1 VASTETYETLWGD
14 PDWHGEARAWIE
26 ERLAADG
33 RQIAGELE
41 QPHLMQWATALRVP
55 TSDGVAWFKACLPE
69 LAFERD
75 VLALLSARR
84 PDLVPRVVAADAERS
99 WLLLDDAGERLRE
112 LESSPGQVERWA
124 NALARYAELQR
135 AAAPDA
141 DAFAEAE
148 TIDRRGTLLFDQF
161 AALLDHD
168 YGLESDELARLQ
180 ALRPKLEADAERL
193 GELGLPDS
201 IQHDDLHD
209 ANIFVRGDEYRIID
223 WGDSCVA
230 HPFHSLAVALAVVE
244 HRLGADAVEP
254 VRAAYVDAWS
264 VSATSEQLEAA
275 FRLGY
280 VSGTLKW
287 HEVRNLVPDK
297 TRDGFDD
304 GLPLRL
310 RRVLELCG

>member
-1 VASTETYETLWGD
+1 MAFAQTYETLWAQ
-14 PDWHGEARAWIE
+14 PSWHAEARAWIE
-26 ERLAADG
+26 EQLAADG
-33 RQIAGELE
+33 RQVAGELE

-55 TSDGVAWFKACLPE
+55 TSDGVAWFKACLPD
-69 LAFERD
+69 LAFERG
-75 VLALLSARR
+75 VLELLSARC
-84 PDLVPRVVAADAERS
+84 PDLVPRLVAADAERS

-112 LESSPGQVERWA
+112 FENSPDLVERWA
-124 NALARYAELQR
+124 RALACYAELQR

-141 DAFAEAE
+141 DAFAAAG
-148 TIDRRGTLLFDQF
+148 TIDRRGPRLFDQF
-161 AALLDHD
+161 DALLDYD
-168 YGLESDELARLQ
+168 YGLEADELARLR

-193 GELGLPDS
+193 AGLGLPDS

-209 ANIFVRGDEYRIID
+209 HNIFVRGDEYRIID

-264 VSATSEQLEAA
+264 VTASSEQLDAA

-310 RRVLELCG
+310 RKVLELCA

>member
-1 VASTETYETLWGD
+1 
-14 PDWHGEARAWIE
+14 
-26 ERLAADG
+26 
-33 RQIAGELE
+33 
-41 QPHLMQWATALRVP
+41 MQWATALRVP

-69 LAFERD
+69 LAFERE
-75 VLALLSARR
+75 VLALLAVRR

-99 WLLLDDAGERLRE
+99 WLLLDDAGVRLRE
-112 LESSPGQVERWA
+112 LESSPGHVERWA
-124 NALARYAELQR
+124 VALARYAELQR

-141 DAFAEAE
+141 DAFADAG
-148 TIDRRGTLLFDQF
+148 TIDRRGSLLFDQF
-161 AALLDHD
+161 DALLDYD
-168 YGLESDELARLQ
+168 YGLEVDELARLR

-193 GELGLPDS
+193 AELGLPDS

-209 ANIFVRGDEYRIID
+209 HNIFVRGDEYRIID

-264 VSATSEQLEAA
+264 VAATSEQLEAA

-310 RRVLELCG
+310 RKVLELCA

>member
-1 VASTETYETLWGD
+1 VAFAQTYETLWAD
-14 PDWHGEARAWIE
+14 PAWQAEARAWIE
-26 ERLAADG
+26 EQLAADG
-33 RQIAGELE
+33 REITGEVE

-69 LAFERD
+69 LGFERE

-112 LESSPGQVERWA
+112 LDSSPGHVERWA
-124 NALARYAELQR
+124 DALARYAELQQV
-135 AAAPDA
+135 AAPDA
-141 DAFAEAE
+141 DAFAAAG
-148 TIDRRGTLLFDQF
+148 TIDRRGPLLFDQF
-161 AALLDHD
+161 DVLLDYD
-168 YGLESDELARLQ
+168 YGLEADELARLR

-193 GELGLPDS
+193 DELGLPDS

-209 ANIFVRGDEYRIID
+209 HNIFVRGDEYRIID

-254 VRAAYVDAWS
+254 VRAAYVDTWS

-310 RRVLELCG
+310 RKVLELCG

>member
-1 VASTETYETLWGD
+1 MALAKTYETLWGD
-14 PDWHGEARAWIE
+14 PEWQADARAWVE

-33 RQIAGELE
+33 RQITGELE

-112 LESSPGQVERWA
+112 LESSPGQVERWG
-124 NALARYAELQR
+124 NALARYADLQR

-141 DAFAEAE
+141 DAFAEAG
-148 TIDRRGTLLFDQF
+148 TIDRRGSLLFDQF

-168 YGLESDELARLQ
+168 YGLEADELARLR

-193 GELGLPDS
+193 GELDLPDS

-310 RRVLELCG
+310 RRVLGLCA

>member
-1 VASTETYETLWGD
+1 MAFAQTYETLWGE
-14 PDWHGEARAWIE
+14 PSWHAEARAWIE
-26 ERLAADG
+26 EQLSADG
-33 RQIAGELE
+33 REITGELE

-69 LAFERD
+69 LAFERE
-75 VLALLSARR
+75 VLTLLSARR
-84 PDLVPRVVAADAERS
+84 PDLVPRVVAADPERS
-99 WLLLDDAGERLRE
+99 WLLLDDAGVRLRD
-112 LESSPGQVERWA
+112 LESSPGVERWA
-124 NALARYAELQR
+124 KALARYAELQR

-141 DAFAEAE
+141 DAFADAG
-148 TIDRRGTLLFDQF
+148 TIDRRGPLLFDQF
-161 AALLDHD
+161 DALLDYD
-168 YGLESDELARLQ
+168 YGLEPDELVRLR

-193 GELGLPDS
+193 AELALPDS

-209 ANIFVRGDEYRIID
+209 HNIFVRGDEYRIID

-230 HPFHSLAVALAVVE
+230 HPFQSLAVALEVVE
-244 HRLGADAVEP
+244 HRLGADAVEL

-310 RRVLELCG
+310 RKVLELCA

>member
-1 VASTETYETLWGD
+1 MALSKTYETLWGE
-14 PDWHGEARAWIE
+14 PSWLAEARGWVE
-26 ERLAADG
+26 EQLAVDG
-33 RQIAGELE
+33 REIRGELE

-69 LAFERD
+69 LGFERE
-75 VLALLSARR
+75 VLALLAARC
-84 PDLVPRVVAADAERS
+84 PDLVPRVVAADPERS

-112 LESSPGQVERWA
+112 LDSSPGHVERWA
-124 NALARYAELQR
+124 TALARYAELQR

-141 DAFAEAE
+141 DAFAAGG
-148 TIDRRGTLLFDQF
+148 TIDRRGPLLFDQF
-161 AALLDHD
+161 DALLDYD
-168 YGLESDELARLQ
+168 YGLEPDELARLRS
-180 ALRPKLEADAERL
+180 LRSNLEADAERL
-193 GELGLPDS
+193 AELGLPDS
-201 IQHDDLHD
+201 IKHDDLHD
-209 ANIFVRGDEYRIID
+209 HNNFVRGDEYRIID

-264 VSATSEQLEAA
+264 VSPSPEQLDAA

-310 RRVLELCG
+310 RKVLELCG

>member
-1 VASTETYETLWGD
+1 MRGFV
-14 PDWHGEARAWIE
+14 R
-26 ERLAADG
+26 
-33 RQIAGELE
+33 
-41 QPHLMQWATALRVP
+41 
-55 TSDGVAWFKACLPE
+55 
-69 LAFERD
+69 
-75 VLALLSARR
+75 SAR
-84 PDLVPRVVAADAERS
+84 
-99 WLLLDDAGERLRE
+99 
-112 LESSPGQVERWA
+112 SS
-124 NALARYAELQR
+124 
-135 AAAPDA
+135 
-141 DAFAEAE
+141 
-148 TIDRRGTLLFDQF
+148 RRTRNVWPS
-161 AALLDHD
+161 
-168 YGLESDELARLQ
+168 SD
-180 ALRPKLEADAERL
+180 
-193 GELGLPDS
+193 LPDS

-209 ANIFVRGDEYRIID
+209 HNIFVRGDEYRIID

-275 FRLGY
+275 FRLGF

-310 RRVLELCG
+310 RKVLELCA

>member
-1 VASTETYETLWGD
+1 MRYS
-14 PDWHGEARAWIE
+14 PCSR
-26 ERLAADG
+26 R
-33 RQIAGELE
+33 
-41 QPHLMQWATALRVP
+41 
-55 TSDGVAWFKACLPE
+55 
-69 LAFERD
+69 
-75 VLALLSARR
+75 RR
-84 PDLVPRVVAADAERS
+84 PDLVPRVVAADPERS
-99 WLLLDDAGERLRE
+99 WLLLDDAGERLRDAGVVAG
-112 LESSPGQVERWA
+112 PVERWA
-124 NALARYAELQR
+124 KALARYAELQR

-141 DAFAEAE
+141 DAFADAG
-148 TIDRRGTLLFDQF
+148 TIDRRGPLLFDQF
-161 AALLDHD
+161 DALLDYD
-168 YGLESDELARLQ
+168 YGLEPDELVRLR

-193 GELGLPDS
+193 AELGLPDS

-209 ANIFVRGDEYRIID
+209 HNIFVRGDEYRIID

-230 HPFHSLAVALAVVE
+230 HPFQSLAVALEVVE
-244 HRLGADAVEP
+244 HRLGADAVEL

-310 RRVLELCG
+310 RKVLELCA

>member
-1 VASTETYETLWGD
+1 
-14 PDWHGEARAWIE
+14 
-26 ERLAADG
+26 
-33 RQIAGELE
+33 
-41 QPHLMQWATALRVP
+41 MQWATALRVP

-69 LAFERD
+69 LGFERE

-84 PDLVPRVVAADAERS
+84 PDLVPRVVAADPERS

-112 LESSPGQVERWA
+112 LDSSPGHVERWA
-124 NALARYAELQR
+124 TALARYAELQR

-141 DAFAEAE
+141 DAFAAAG
-148 TIDRRGTLLFDQF
+148 TIDRRGPLLFDQF
-161 AALLDHD
+161 DALLDYD
-168 YGLESDELARLQ
+168 YGLEADELARLR
-180 ALRPKLEADAERL
+180 ALRSKLEADAERL
-193 GELGLPDS
+193 AELGLPDS

-209 ANIFVRGDEYRIID
+209 HNIFVRGDEYRIID

-264 VSATSEQLEAA
+264 VSPSPEQLDAA

-310 RRVLELCG
+310 RKVLELCA

>member
-1 VASTETYETLWGD
+1 MSGCASWT
-14 PDWHGEARAWIE
+14 
-26 ERLAADG
+26 
-33 RQIAGELE
+33 
-41 QPHLMQWATALRVP
+41 
-55 TSDGVAWFKACLPE
+55 
-69 LAFERD
+69 
-75 VLALLSARR
+75 
-84 PDLVPRVVAADAERS
+84 
-99 WLLLDDAGERLRE
+99 
-112 LESSPGQVERWA
+112 SSPGHVERWA

-141 DAFAEAE
+141 DAFADAG
-148 TIDRRGTLLFDQF
+148 TIDRRGPLLFDQF
-161 AALLDHD
+161 DALLDYD
-168 YGLESDELARLQ
+168 YGLEADELARLR

-193 GELGLPDS
+193 AELGLPDS

-209 ANIFVRGDEYRIID
+209 HNIFVRGDEYRIID

-230 HPFHSLAVALAVVE
+230 HPFQSLAVALAVVE

-264 VSATSEQLEAA
+264 VSATSEQLDAA

-310 RRVLELCG
+310 RKVLELCA